1 MDTMNAIKNFF
12 KSLMEAVI
20 AARMAKAE
28 MIIKGHIGR

>member
-1 MDTMNAIKNFF
+1 MKKFF

-28 MIIKGHIGR
+28 MIIKGHRGS

>member
-1 MDTMNAIKNFF
+1 MKKFF

-28 MIIKGHIGR
+28 MITKGHRGS

>member
-1 MDTMNAIKNFF
+1 MKQFF

-28 MIIKGHIGR
+28 MIIKGIRGS

>member
-1 MDTMNAIKNFF
+1 MKQFF

-28 MIIKGHIGR
+28 MIVKGTRGS